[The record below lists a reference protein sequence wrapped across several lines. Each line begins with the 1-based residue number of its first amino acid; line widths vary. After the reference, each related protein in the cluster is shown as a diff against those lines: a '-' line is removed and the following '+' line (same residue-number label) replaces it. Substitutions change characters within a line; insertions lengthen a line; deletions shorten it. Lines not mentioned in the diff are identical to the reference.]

1 MGVRG
6 QFFSGRVDSARRES
20 DTPRDAGGGRA
31 IHTTHGRNGH
41 TMKRLGVIGYGARIR
56 HMLATIDRFNTGAM
70 VVAAV
75 DPAESSLRV
84 RFPEKLEGVTFYD
97 SAEAMLDNADLDGVL
112 IGTNCLYHT
121 PYAIS
126 VLKRGLPLFLEKPV
140 AIDERQVADLHAASL
155 ETTSE
160 VVVSFPLRLSELCV
174 MAKEIIES
182 EVIGTVENVQAV
194 NNVPFY
200 GSNYYH
206 GWMRNEALTG
216 GLWLQ
221 KATHDFDYLTWLVG
235 KPPVRMVAVESKT
248 VFTGDMPAGLY
259 CMECPK
265 QYECP
270 ESQYNLFYKQGILA
284 DMREA
289 EGFWDGRWQCSFAV
303 DTGNHDA
310 ATAILQ
316 YESGA
321 HLTYTQMFYARRGAA
336 KRGATFTG
344 YKGTVSFDWYT
355 DEVVVHHHHSGRVER
370 HRMETGSTGGHHG
383 GDERL
388 AHDFL
393 AILNGTGP
401 SRATLHDGILSAQLC
416 LMAKRSCQTSQFQE
430 FVPLGSATP
439 VPVG

>member
-1 MGVRG
+1 
-6 QFFSGRVDSARRES
+6 
-20 DTPRDAGGGRA
+20 
-31 IHTTHGRNGH
+31 
-41 TMKRLGVIGYGARIR
+41 MKRLGVIGYGARIR
-56 HMLATIDRFNTGAM
+56 GMLQTIDKFGTDAT
-70 VVAAV
+70 VVAAI
-75 DPAESSLRV
+75 DPAESTLRV
-84 RFPEKLEGVTFYD
+84 RFPERLEAVTFYD
-97 SAEAMLDNADLDGVL
+97 DVDAMLDQAGLDGVL

-121 PYAIS
+121 PYAIK
-126 VLKRGLPLFLEKPV
+126 VLERGLPLFLEKPV
-140 AIDERQVADLHAASL
+140 AIDEAQLEQLHAASL
-155 ETTSE
+155 ATSSE

-174 MAKEIIES
+174 MTKEILDS
-182 EVIGTVENVQAV
+182 GVIGTVENVQAV

-221 KATHDFDYLTWLVG
+221 KATHDLDYLTYLVG
-235 KPPVRMVAVESKT
+235 RTPARMVAVESKT

-259 CMECPK
+259 CLECPI
-265 QYECP
+265 QTECP
-270 ESQYNLFYKQGILA
+270 ESQYNLFYTQGILH
-284 DMREA
+284 DMSEA
-289 EGFWDGRWQCSFAV
+289 EGFWDGRWQCAFAT

-344 YKGTVSFDWYT
+344 YKGTVSFDWYS
-355 DEVVVHHHHSGRVER
+355 DEVVVHHHHNGRVER
-370 HRMETGSTGGHHG
+370 HRVESEATGHHG

-401 SRATLHDGILSAQLC
+401 SRATLENGILSAQLC
-416 LMAKRSCQTSQFQE
+416 LMAKRSCEANGFVP
-430 FVPLGSATP
+430 FVPLGSGVPATT
-439 VPVG
+439 